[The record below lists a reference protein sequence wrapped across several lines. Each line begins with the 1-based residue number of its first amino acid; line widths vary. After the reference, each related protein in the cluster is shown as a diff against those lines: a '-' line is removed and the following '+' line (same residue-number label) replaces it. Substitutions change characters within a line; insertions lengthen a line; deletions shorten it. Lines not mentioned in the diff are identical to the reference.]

1 MFYCAADSHRASI
14 PALLM
19 GRLSISNTEID
30 KRASRKYTLNALEG
44 IHPRCVRLSC
54 FSRHSNHNNTHTSV
68 YDAVV
73 MASHWESSFA
83 VRL

>member
-1 MFYCAADSHRASI
+1 MFCAADSHRASI

-44 IHPRCVRLSC
+44 IHARCVRLSC
-54 FSRHSNHNNTHTSV
+54 FSTHSNHNNTHTSV

-73 MASHWESSFA
+73 IGNLWDSSFA